1 MKYWLNALIY
11 TPKHEKPADYSILR
25 LIMPSFVGI
34 VICMVCLAGSTWA
47 WFTASI
53 STPPQTIAAANF
65 DMDVLIADAGSRP
78 VEETAAGRYALSAD
92 TAYTV
97 TLTAKGSATEYGG
110 YCKITREGADP
121 LYTCQLIPPDGK
133 MTFVFTP
140 DTTADYTF
148 TAVWGICPSDNL
160 IKDGKEAG
168 GMVSG
173 SLAATENAAET
184 IQVVRGDTLW
194 DIAKAY
200 DTTVAAL
207 AEYNGIENP
216 SDLQIGQEIRIPAK
230 KTEPSP
236 SSSASGNSP
245 VG

>member
-1 MKYWLNALIY
+1 MKNWLKAIIY
-11 TPKHEKPADYSILR
+11 TPKHEKTADYSILR
-25 LIMPSFVGI
+25 LLMPSFVGI

-65 DMDVLIADAGSRP
+65 DMDVWIVDADSQPAN
-78 VEETAAGRYALSAD
+78 ETAAGRYTLSAD

-110 YCKITREGADP
+110 YCEISREGAEP

-148 TAVWGICPSDNL
+148 TAVWGICPSDTPSRTARKRAVWFPDHWRQAKRPPKPSRWCGAIPCGILPRRTIPPPRSLPNL
-160 IKDGKEAG
+160 TA
-168 GMVSG
+168 
-173 SLAATENAAET
+173 
-184 IQVVRGDTLW
+184 
-194 DIAKAY
+194 
-200 DTTVAAL
+200 
-207 AEYNGIENP
+207 
-216 SDLQIGQEIRIPAK
+216 
-230 KTEPSP
+230 
-236 SSSASGNSP
+236 
-245 VG
+245 

>member
-1 MKYWLNALIY
+1 MKKWLKAIIY
-11 TPKHEKPADYSILR
+11 TPKHEKTADYSILR
-25 LIMPSFVGI
+25 LLMPSFVGI

-65 DMDVLIADAGSRP
+65 DMDVWIVDADSQPAN
-78 VEETAAGRYALSAD
+78 ETAAGRYTLSAD

-110 YCKITREGADP
+110 YCEISREGAEP

-148 TAVWGICPSDNL
+148 TAVWGICPSDNP
-160 IKDGKEAG
+160 IEDGKEAG

-173 SLAATENAAET
+173 SLAASEKAAET
-184 IQVVRGDTLW
+184 VKVVRGDTLW
-194 DIAKAY
+194 DIAKAH
-200 DTTVAAL
+200 DTTAAEL
-207 AEYNGIENP
+207 AEFNGIENP
-216 SDLQIGQEIRIPAK
+216 RDLQIGQEIKIPA
-230 KTEPSP
+230 
-236 SSSASGNSP
+236 
-245 VG
+245 